1 MFDAKNVQSEEGR
14 RALGQVATMI
24 LETWGLQPAE
34 QAMML
39 GLQCDLVTRLPS
51 YRIGAKPL
59 PPVDDVVERASRIVE
74 IYRMLGLAFPGDCEE
89 RYAWVRQPNRR
100 FCAGRLPI
108 DMMLDGGLPAIEQ
121 VERVVQSL
129 LR

>member
-1 MFDAKNVQSEEGR
+1 MFDTKTVRTEAER
-14 RALGQVATMI
+14 RALGQIVTMI
-24 LETWGLQPAE
+24 LEAWELQPAE
-34 QAMML
+34 QAIML
-39 GLQCDLVTRLPS
+39 GLQCDLVARLPS
-51 YRIGAKPL
+51 YRTGTRPL
-59 PPVDDVVERASRIVE
+59 PDSTEILERAGYLVAIHHA
-74 IYRMLGLAFPGDCEE
+74 LGRVFPGNPDE
-89 RYAWVRQPNRR
+89 RYEWVRQPNRR